1 MGRDKALIEVDGDA
15 MARRVARALA
25 AGGCRPV
32 VAVGGDAAALGALE
46 LAVVADRFP
55 GDGPLG
61 GVITALEQFR
71 EAQAVVVAACDLPHL
86 TAATVTALTRALAAD
101 GRAAVAVAVVAGRQG
116 LCAAWRPSA
125 ADALVAEFASG
136 ERRLGTATGR
146 LRVVEV
152 AVPAGELVNVNTPGD
167 LRQ

>member
-1 MGRDKALIEVDGDA
+1 MGRDKALIHIGGDA
-15 MARRVARALA
+15 MATRVARALS

-32 VAVGGDAAALGALE
+32 VAVGGDAAPLAALGLT
-46 LAVVADRFP
+46 VVADRFP
-55 GDGPLG
+55 GEGPLG

-86 TAATVTALTRALAAD
+86 TAATVESLTRALAAD
-101 GRAAVAVAVVAGRQG
+101 GRAAVAVAAVGGRQA

-125 ADALVAEFASG
+125 AAALAAEFVGG
-136 ERRLGTATGR
+136 ERRLGEAVGR

-152 AVPAGELVNVNTPGD
+152 TVPASELVNVNTPTD